1 MQLSYRRIRR
11 YLVLPLKAAE
21 KHVTSSHVRFTNS
34 VELSKIKLK
43 YVNIAG
49 RLTYSYETHG
59 VKCAYQLNKLWG
71 AYLTLKK
78 EHEVYNKASS
88 RLADA
93 EDELVQL
100 LKNMNVKDQNVWIS
114 QAYAIINPSD
124 MNEIKNHLMNRRNSL
139 KKSLDYNTEVIGNA
153 REEVK
158 NIIMNDKEN
167 STELMGIL
175 DAYEEKL

>member
-1 MQLSYRRIRR
+1 M
-11 YLVLPLKAAE
+11 
-21 KHVTSSHVRFTNS
+21 
-34 VELSKIKLK
+34 
-43 YVNIAG
+43 
-49 RLTYSYETHG
+49 
-59 VKCAYQLNKLWG
+59 
-71 AYLTLKK
+71 
-78 EHEVYNKASS
+78 
-88 RLADA
+88 
-93 EDELVQL
+93 QL